1 MRKRSDIVKVLA
13 DVPLFSK
20 CSQRELNSVARHVE
34 VMSFDEGAT
43 IVRQGEAGNAFYV
56 VLDGNAEVRH
66 SGKRVGRLGS
76 GDYFGELAL
85 LDPAPRNADVVASS
99 QVVVGRLLADDFREV
114 LKTVPAIRE
123 RLLVGLARRLR
134 DADRRAVD

>member
-1 MRKRSDIVKVLA
+1 M
-13 DVPLFSK
+13 
-20 CSQRELNSVARHVE
+20 E
-34 VMSFDEGAT
+34 FDEDAT

-56 VLDGNAEVRH
+56 VLDGSAEVRH
-66 SGKRVGRLGS
+66 NGTRVGRLGS

-85 LDPAPRNADVVASS
+85 LDPAPRNADVIAAAPI
-99 QVVVGRLLADDFREV
+99 VVGRLLADDFRSV

-134 DADRRAVD
+134 DADRRALDNS